1 MDKEQLLFAQ
11 TLEQLKETARL
22 QENMLTSEQVQ
33 EAFES
38 MNLGEAQLA
47 LIHEYLQKNNIGIDE
62 PGKVDENL
70 TDEDVNY
77 LAIYLDELKELPVVS
92 DGEKRAVM
100 MSAIAQDMTACN
112 KLVEIFLPQVVE
124 IAKLYAGQGAL
135 VEDLIGEGNVA
146 LATAVTMLDCVE
158 SIDEVEGFLGKMI
171 MDAMQDYIGE
181 DSDNKS
187 VDEQI
192 LEKVNRIHE
201 KAKEMAEELLR
212 KVTVA
217 ELAKE
222 MGIEEE
228 EIFEAIRL
236 SANHMD
242 YIEEGTNEGQ

>member
-22 QENMLTSEQVQ
+22 QENMLTNEQVQ
-33 EAFES
+33 EAFET

-47 LIHEYLQKNNIGIDE
+47 LIYEYLQKNNIGIDE

-77 LAIYLDELKELPVVS
+77 LNIYLDELKELPVVS

-100 MSAIAQDMTACN
+100 MSAMAQDMTACN
-112 KLVEIFLPQVVE
+112 KLVEVFLPQVVE

-181 DSDNKS
+181 DSDSKS

-192 LEKVNRIHE
+192 LGKVNRIYD

-222 MGIEEE
+222 MEIEEE
-228 EIFEAIRL
+228 EIYEAIRL

>member
-22 QENMLTSEQVQ
+22 QENMLTSEQIQ
-33 EAFES
+33 EAFEAMS
-38 MNLGEAQLA
+38 LGEAQMA

-62 PGKVDENL
+62 PGKLDENL

-77 LAIYLDELKELPVVS
+77 LNIYLDELKELSVVS

-100 MSAIAQDMTACN
+100 MSAMAQDVTACN

-181 DSDNKS
+181 DSDSKS

-192 LEKVNRIHE
+192 LEKVNRIYE

-222 MGIEEE
+222 MEIEEE
-228 EIFEAIRL
+228 EIYEAIRL

>member
-22 QENMLTSEQVQ
+22 QDNMLTSEQVQ
-33 EAFES
+33 EAFET

-47 LIHEYLQKNNIGIDE
+47 LIHEYLQKHNIGIDE
-62 PGKVDENL
+62 PGKVDDNL

-77 LAIYLDELKELPVVS
+77 LNIYLDELKELPVVS

-100 MSAIAQDMTACN
+100 MSAMAQDMTACN
-112 KLVEIFLPQVVE
+112 KLVEVFLPQVVE

-181 DSDNKS
+181 DSDSKS

-192 LEKVNRIHE
+192 LEKVNRIYE
-201 KAKEMAEELLR
+201 KAKEMVSEYTQKAIDALKDIDGDTTTL
-212 KVTVA
+212 
-217 ELAKE
+217 KE
-222 MGIEEE
+222 FALYM
-228 EIFEAIRL
+228 
-236 SANHMD
+236 ANRT
-242 YIEEGTNEGQ
+242 Y

>member
-1 MDKEQLLFAQ
+1 MEKEQLLFAQ

-33 EAFES
+33 EAFEE

-62 PGKVDENL
+62 PGKTDENL

-77 LAIYLDELKELPVVS
+77 LNIYLEELKELPPVS
-92 DGEKRAVM
+92 DGEKRAIM
-100 MSAIAQDMTACN
+100 MSALAQDMTACN
-112 KLVEIFLPQVVE
+112 KLIEIFLPQVVE

-181 DSDNKS
+181 DSDNRGI
-187 VDEQI
+187 DEQI
-192 LEKVNRIHE
+192 LEKVNRIND

-212 KVTVA
+212 KVSVA

-236 SANHMD
+236 SANNMD
-242 YIEEGTNEGQ
+242 YIEEGTNEGK

>member
-22 QENMLTSEQVQ
+22 QENMLTSEQIQ
-33 EAFES
+33 EAFEAMS
-38 MNLGEAQLA
+38 LGEAQMA

-77 LAIYLDELKELPVVS
+77 LNIYLDELKELSVVS

-100 MSAIAQDMTACN
+100 MSAMAQDVTACN

-181 DSDNKS
+181 DSDSKS

-192 LEKVNRIHE
+192 LEKVNHIYE

-222 MGIEEE
+222 MEIEEE
-228 EIFEAIRL
+228 EIYEAIRL

>member
-33 EAFES
+33 EAFET

-47 LIHEYLQKNNIGIDE
+47 LIHEYLQKHNIGIDE
-62 PGKVDENL
+62 PGKIDDNL

-77 LAIYLDELKELPVVS
+77 LNIYLDELKELPVVS

-100 MSAIAQDMTACN
+100 MSAMAQDMTACN
-112 KLVEIFLPQVVE
+112 KLVEFFLPQVVE

-181 DSDNKS
+181 DSDSKS

-192 LEKVNRIHE
+192 LEKVNGVYD

-222 MGIEEE
+222 MEIEEE
-228 EIFEAIRL
+228 EIYEAIRL

>member
-1 MDKEQLLFAQ
+1 MEKEQLIFAQ

-22 QENMLTSEQVQ
+22 QENMLTSEQIQ
-33 EAFES
+33 EAFEE
-38 MNLGEAQLA
+38 MKLNEAQLS
-47 LIHEYLQKNNIGIDE
+47 LIHEYLQENHIGIDE
-62 PGKVDENL
+62 PGKADENL
-70 TDEDVNY
+70 TQEDINY
-77 LAIYLDELKELPVVS
+77 LNIYLDELKELPAVS

-100 MSAIAQDMTACN
+100 MSALTQDITACN

-146 LATAVTMLDCVE
+146 LASAVTMLDCVE

-181 DSDNKS
+181 DSDNRGL
-187 VDEQI
+187 DEKV
-192 LEKVNRIHE
+192 LEKVNLIND
-201 KAKEMAEELLR
+201 KAKETADELLR
-212 KVTVA
+212 KVTIA

-222 MGIEEE
+222 MEIEED
-228 EIFEAIRL
+228 EIKEAIRL
-236 SANHMD
+236 SANHME

>member
-1 MDKEQLLFAQ
+1 MEKEQLLFAQ

-22 QENMLTSEQVQ
+22 QENMLTSEQIQ
-33 EAFES
+33 EAFEA

-62 PGKVDENL
+62 PGKADVNL

-77 LAIYLDELKELPVVS
+77 LNIYLDELKELPLVS
-92 DGEKRAVM
+92 DGEKRAIM
-100 MSAIAQDMTACN
+100 MSAMAQDAAACN

-146 LATAVTMLDCVE
+146 LASAAAMLECVE

-192 LEKVNRIHE
+192 LEKVNGIHE
-201 KAKEMAEELLR
+201 KAKEMAEELFR

-222 MGIEEE
+222 MEIDEE
-228 EIFEAIRL
+228 EIYEAIRL
-236 SANHMD
+236 SANHME

>member
-1 MDKEQLLFAQ
+1 MDKEQLIFAQ

-22 QENMLTSEQVQ
+22 QENMLTGEQIQ
-33 EAFES
+33 EAFEEMKLS
-38 MNLGEAQLA
+38 EAQLA

-62 PGKVDENL
+62 PGKADENL

-77 LAIYLDELKELPVVS
+77 LNIYLDELKELPVVT
-92 DGEKRAVM
+92 DGEKRAIM
-100 MSAIAQDMTACN
+100 MSALAQDTTACN
-112 KLVEIFLPQVVE
+112 RLVEIFLPQVVE

-158 SIDEVEGFLGKMI
+158 AVDEVEGFLGKMI

-181 DSDNKS
+181 DTDNRS
-187 VDEQI
+187 IDEQI
-192 LEKVNRIHE
+192 LDKVNLIHD

-222 MGIEEE
+222 MEIEED
-228 EIFEAIRL
+228 EIYEAIRL
-236 SANHMD
+236 SANQMD

>member
-1 MDKEQLLFAQ
+1 MEKEQLIFAQ

-22 QENMLTSEQVQ
+22 QENMLTSEQIQ
-33 EAFES
+33 ESFEE
-38 MNLGEAQLA
+38 MKLNEAQLS
-47 LIHEYLQKNNIGIDE
+47 LIHEYLQKNHIGIDE
-62 PGKVDENL
+62 PGKADENL
-70 TDEDVNY
+70 TQEDINY
-77 LAIYLDELKELPVVS
+77 LNIYLDELKELPAVS

-100 MSAIAQDMTACN
+100 MSALTQDITACN

-146 LATAVTMLDCVE
+146 LASAVTMLDCVE

-181 DSDNKS
+181 DSDNRGL
-187 VDEQI
+187 DEKV
-192 LEKVNRIHE
+192 LEKVNLIND
-201 KAKEMAEELLR
+201 KAKEMADELLR
-212 KVTVA
+212 KVTIA

-222 MGIEEE
+222 MEIEED
-228 EIFEAIRL
+228 EIKEAIRL
-236 SANHMD
+236 SANHME

>member
-1 MDKEQLLFAQ
+1 MEKEQLLFAQ

-22 QENMLTSEQVQ
+22 QENMLTSEQIQ
-33 EAFES
+33 EAFEV
-38 MNLGEAQLA
+38 MNLGEVQLA

-62 PGKVDENL
+62 PGNADVNL

-77 LAIYLDELKELPVVS
+77 LNIYLDELKELPPVS
-92 DGEKRAVM
+92 DGEKRAIM
-100 MSAIAQDMTACN
+100 MSAMAQDAAACN

-146 LATAVTMLDCVE
+146 LASAAAMLECVE

-192 LEKVNRIHE
+192 LEKVNGIHE

-222 MGIEEE
+222 MEIDEE

-236 SANHMD
+236 SANHME

>member
-22 QENMLTSEQVQ
+22 QDNMLTSEQVQ
-33 EAFES
+33 EAFET

-47 LIHEYLQKNNIGIDE
+47 LIHEYLQKHNIGIDE
-62 PGKVDENL
+62 PGKVDDNL

-77 LAIYLDELKELPVVS
+77 LNIYLDELKELPVVS
-92 DGEKRAVM
+92 NGEKRAVM
-100 MSAIAQDMTACN
+100 MSAMAQDVTACN

-181 DSDNKS
+181 DSDSKS

-192 LEKVNRIHE
+192 LEKVNRIYE

-222 MGIEEE
+222 MEIEEE
-228 EIFEAIRL
+228 EIYEAIRL

>member
-22 QENMLTSEQVQ
+22 QENMLTSEQIQ

-77 LAIYLDELKELPVVS
+77 LNIYLDELKELPVVT

-100 MSAIAQDMTACN
+100 MSAMAQDMTACN

-146 LATAVTMLDCVE
+146 LATAVTMLECVE
-158 SIDEVEGFLGKMI
+158 SIDEIEGFIGKMI
-171 MDAMQDYIGE
+171 MDSMQDYIGE

-192 LEKVNRIHE
+192 LERVNRIHE

-222 MGIEEE
+222 MEIEEE

-242 YIEEGTNEGQ
+242 YIEEGSNEGQ

>member
-1 MDKEQLLFAQ
+1 MEKEQLIFAQ

-22 QENMLTSEQVQ
+22 QENMLTSEQIQ
-33 EAFES
+33 EAFEE
-38 MNLGEAQLA
+38 MKLNEAQLS
-47 LIHEYLQKNNIGIDE
+47 LIHEYLQKNHIGIDE
-62 PGKVDENL
+62 PGKADENL
-70 TDEDVNY
+70 TQEDINY
-77 LAIYLDELKELPVVS
+77 LNIYLDELKELPAVS

-100 MSAIAQDMTACN
+100 MSALTQDITACN

-146 LATAVTMLDCVE
+146 LASAVTMLDCVE

-181 DSDNKS
+181 DSDNRGL
-187 VDEQI
+187 DEKV
-192 LEKVNRIHE
+192 LEKVNLIND
-201 KAKEMAEELLR
+201 KAKEMAYELLR
-212 KVTVA
+212 KVTIA

-222 MGIEEE
+222 MEIEED
-228 EIFEAIRL
+228 EIKEAIRL
-236 SANHMD
+236 SANHME

>member
-1 MDKEQLLFAQ
+1 MEKEQLLFAQ

-22 QENMLTSEQVQ
+22 QENMLTSEQIQ
-33 EAFES
+33 EAFEE

-47 LIHEYLQKNNIGIDE
+47 LIHEYLQKNSIGIDE
-62 PGKVDENL
+62 PGKTDENL

-77 LAIYLDELKELPVVS
+77 LNIYLEELKELPVVT
-92 DGEKRAVM
+92 DGEKRAIM
-100 MSAIAQDMTACN
+100 MSALAQDMTACN

-158 SIDEVEGFLGKMI
+158 SMDEVEGFLGKMI

-181 DSDNKS
+181 DSDNRS
-187 VDEQI
+187 IDEQI
-192 LEKVNRIHE
+192 LEKVNRIND

-222 MGIEEE
+222 MEIEEE
-228 EIFEAIRL
+228 EIFDAIKL
-236 SANHMD
+236 SANNMD
-242 YIEEGTNEGQ
+242 YIEEGTNEGK

>member
-1 MDKEQLLFAQ
+1 MEKEQLIFAQ

-22 QENMLTSEQVQ
+22 QENMLTSEQIQ
-33 EAFES
+33 EAFEE
-38 MNLGEAQLA
+38 MKLNEAQLS
-47 LIHEYLQKNNIGIDE
+47 LIHEYLQKNHIGIDE
-62 PGKVDENL
+62 PGKADENL
-70 TDEDVNY
+70 TQEDINY
-77 LAIYLDELKELPVVS
+77 LNIYLDELKELPAVS

-100 MSAIAQDMTACN
+100 MSALTQDITACN

-146 LATAVTMLDCVE
+146 LASAVTMLDCVE

-181 DSDNKS
+181 DSDNRGL
-187 VDEQI
+187 DEKV
-192 LEKVNRIHE
+192 LEKVNLIND
-201 KAKEMAEELLR
+201 KAKEMADELLR
-212 KVTVA
+212 KVTIA

-222 MGIEEE
+222 MEREED
-228 EIFEAIRL
+228 EIKEAIRL
-236 SANHMD
+236 SANHME